1 MALSHLR
8 LRGRRRRSD
17 DEAPFIAPG
26 EVYRRVRA
34 NNLVETARVLA
45 VTTDNVGIPHVR
57 VDIRVDGPHY
67 ARISQGQRLL
77 SLTAFAADF
86 TERVDGRP
94 EGSERTDR

>member
-1 MALSHLR
+1 MALSPLRRR
-8 LRGRRRRSD
+8 LRRGAD
-17 DEAPFIAPG
+17 DVPLIEPG
-26 EVYRRVRA
+26 AIYRRVRP

-77 SLTAFAADF
+77 SLDAFAADF
-86 TERVDGRP
+86 TELVGAGH
-94 EGSERTDR
+94 EGSGRADR

>member
-1 MALSHLR
+1 MALSQLR
-8 LRGRRRRSD
+8 LRGRRRGA
-17 DEAPFIAPG
+17 DEDAPPIELG
-26 EVYRRVRA
+26 GVYRRVRA

-77 SLTAFAADF
+77 SLAAFAAAF
-86 TERVDGRP
+86 TERVGDG
-94 EGSERTDR
+94 

>member
-1 MALSHLR
+1 MALSPLRRR
-8 LRGRRRRSD
+8 LRRGAD
-17 DEAPFIAPG
+17 DMPLIEPG
-26 EVYRRVRA
+26 AIYRRVRP

-77 SLTAFAADF
+77 SLDAFAADF
-86 TERVDGRP
+86 KELVGAGR
-94 EGSERTDR
+94 EGGGRGDR

>member
-1 MALSHLR
+1 MALSSLR
-8 LRGRRRRSD
+8 RRRRRSD
-17 DEAPFIAPG
+17 DDMPYIEPG
-26 EVYRRVRA
+26 AIYRRVRP

-86 TERVDGRP
+86 TERVGGGDDGP
-94 EGSERTDR
+94 EPDR

>member
-1 MALSHLR
+1 MALSPLKRR
-8 LRGRRRRSD
+8 LRRGAD
-17 DEAPFIAPG
+17 DVPPIEPG
-26 EVYRRVRA
+26 AIYRRVRP

-77 SLTAFAADF
+77 SLDAFAADF
-86 TERVDGRP
+86 TERVGSGDEGGGQVGR
-94 EGSERTDR
+94 

>member
-1 MALSHLR
+1 MALSPLRRR
-8 LRGRRRRSD
+8 LRRGD
-17 DEAPFIAPG
+17 DAMPLIEPG
-26 EVYRRVRA
+26 AIYRRVRP

-94 EGSERTDR
+94 DGSEPTDR

>member
-1 MALSHLR
+1 MALSQLR

-17 DEAPFIAPG
+17 DETPFIEPG
-26 EVYRRVRA
+26 AVYRRVRA

-57 VDIRVDGPHY
+57 VDIHIDGPHY

-77 SLTAFAADF
+77 SLAAFAADF
-86 TERVDGRP
+86 TERVDGYDGAEQP
-94 EGSERTDR
+94 DR

>member
-17 DEAPFIAPG
+17 DEAPFIEPG
-26 EVYRRVRA
+26 DVYRRVRA
-34 NNLVETARVLA
+34 NNLIETARVLA

-57 VDIRVDGPHY
+57 VDIQVDGPHY

-77 SLTAFAADF
+77 SLAAFAADF
-86 TERVDGRP
+86 TERVGGRHDGAEQP
-94 EGSERTDR
+94 DG

>member
-1 MALSHLR
+1 MALSPLRRR
-8 LRGRRRRSD
+8 LRRGAD
-17 DEAPFIAPG
+17 DVPLIEPG
-26 EVYRRVRA
+26 AVYRRVRP

-77 SLTAFAADF
+77 SLDAFAADF
-86 TERVDGRP
+86 TERVGGGDEGGGQDGR
-94 EGSERTDR
+94 

>member
-1 MALSHLR
+1 MALSPLRRR
-8 LRGRRRRSD
+8 LRRGAD
-17 DEAPFIAPG
+17 DMPLIEPG
-26 EVYRRVRA
+26 AIYRRVRP

-77 SLTAFAADF
+77 SLDAFAADF
-86 TERVDGRP
+86 TELVGAGQEGGGR
-94 EGSERTDR
+94 GDR